1 MSSPLRPGL
10 FETAMVAGMPE
21 NVSQSIVDRMI
32 LYPHRMGR
40 PQEFA
45 KLVQQIVENS
55 YFNAT
60 TLELDAGARMQ
71 AR

>member
-1 MSSPLRPGL
+1 
-10 FETAMVAGMPE
+10 MVAGMPE
-21 NVSQSIVDRMI
+21 SVSQSIIDRMI
-32 LYPHRMGR
+32 LYPNRMGR

-60 TLELDAGARMQ
+60 TLSLDAGARVQ
-71 AR
+71 TR